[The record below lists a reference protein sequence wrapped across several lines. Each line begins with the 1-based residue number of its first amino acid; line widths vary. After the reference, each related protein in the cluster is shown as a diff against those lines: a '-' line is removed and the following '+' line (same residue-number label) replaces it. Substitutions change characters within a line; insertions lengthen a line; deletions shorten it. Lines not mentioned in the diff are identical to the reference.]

1 MATDDTPVQQTA
13 PQKKERIVWI
23 DQLRGI
29 AFYFVILGHMNV
41 PEMLKSWIYSFH
53 MPIFFFITGF
63 NYDIEKIA
71 KTKPLAYLKKLGARL
86 LVPYVWMQLLSFCL
100 RFIDQ
105 TVIKQKEVPVALWL
119 RGILRG
125 NSQLIQA
132 PSNPLY
138 FCLLLFCAELLL
150 YVIIKLTHGKRFP
163 VYALTLSTLPFS
175 LLTEPLWL
183 RWHLNVAPACAC
195 MILCGAAL
203 GQLYREKKPLL
214 QSLRLPQTLLL
225 SAVLLLFGAA
235 VWYFNGYTS
244 VHGNTW
250 GKDFVLAM
258 LTALATSTA
267 LALLTMKLPKL
278 SWLTL
283 AGQNTLLFMGFHKP
297 LLLIAE
303 ALFPSW
309 ESSAL
314 FLVLGSV
321 GIYALLLPVTLFFR
335 RYAPFVCGVESDFS
349 ARPVKIGQAVCLLG
363 ATIVPFWYFVCH
375 LQDGLLRTRALYLVL
390 AFAGYLL
397 VCAGAYFIMR
407 RFIRFPFLPQ
417 KKEPTA

>member
-267 LALLTMKLPKL
+267 LAL
-278 SWLTL
+278 
-283 AGQNTLLFMGFHKP
+283 
-297 LLLIAE
+297 
-303 ALFPSW
+303 
-309 ESSAL
+309 
-314 FLVLGSV
+314 
-321 GIYALLLPVTLFFR
+321 
-335 RYAPFVCGVESDFS
+335 
-349 ARPVKIGQAVCLLG
+349 
-363 ATIVPFWYFVCH
+363 
-375 LQDGLLRTRALYLVL
+375 
-390 AFAGYLL
+390 
-397 VCAGAYFIMR
+397 
-407 RFIRFPFLPQ
+407 
-417 KKEPTA
+417 